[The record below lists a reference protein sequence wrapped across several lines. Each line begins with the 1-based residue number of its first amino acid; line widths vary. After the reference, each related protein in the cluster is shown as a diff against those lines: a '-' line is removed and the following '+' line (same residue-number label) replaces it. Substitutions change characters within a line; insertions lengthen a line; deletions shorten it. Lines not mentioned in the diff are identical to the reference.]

1 MAKIDRPLEDF
12 VKNAFPNRMIRA
24 SYEPYSRQ
32 WNRYIQLA
40 TSLADDMDIHYELY
54 CDHVE
59 LHLEGKYKMS
69 EYKDFCK
76 TLRLKTLRNPMIEWK
91 KWQGLPNHSC
101 TLLKHTGD
109 WGDVRDAFNL
119 IIDIFDDLIADCAKQ
134 LRESRLED
142 ASFKHRLEFHETTLA
157 EEDVCLDICRLGT
170 VFAQNI
176 VIPDYQRNYCWGKKE
191 IMSLWKTL
199 TEMAARKEYHL
210 GIIILHKTAE
220 GTYCVIDGQQR
231 LVTLTL
237 ICKSLGYSGSLPL
250 LSQTFH
256 SKESKDQIGRNLH
269 LINKLIKESKD
280 SNLLNKI
287 INYLR
292 LSVLILREG
301 KLELAYTFFS
311 NVNSKGVVLSDMDL
325 LKAHHLRF
333 LENEEQTGWIAE
345 KWNKTLLNDY
355 ASLEETLSTHL
366 LRLRTWLRHKQPN
379 WSALHPTLD
388 EYSAASEIESIRT
401 SYLQVDPY
409 SKISGGE
416 YFFTFASRCL
426 EDYKC
431 FLETPEI
438 LGLLGTL
445 KGETHGRYSSVIV
458 SLTFAYYL
466 KFGKEF
472 LAEAMFAIIGVI
484 SQHRYKK
491 SAIKKEIE
499 RTAMSSNIIFMLLQ
513 APSPSFFIA
522 ECFNSIETHPLD
534 IEDLSGIKLRYYSH
548 LQDLFTQL
556 ESQFTVPS
564 IIETLSYE
572 YNC

>member
-1 MAKIDRPLEDF
+1 MAWINSYLEDF
-12 VKNAFPNRMIRA
+12 VKSTFPNRTTRA

-32 WNRYIQLA
+32 RNRYIQLA

-76 TLRLKTLRNPMIEWK
+76 ALRLKTLRNPMIEWK
-91 KWQGLPNHSC
+91 KWQGVPNHSC
-101 TLLKHTGD
+101 ALLKHTKD
-109 WGDVRDAFNL
+109 WSDVRDAFNL
-119 IIDIFDDLIADCAKQ
+119 IIDIFDELIADCTKQ
-134 LRESRLED
+134 HMEVRLKD

-170 VFAQNI
+170 IFAQNI

-191 IMSLWKTL
+191 VMSLWKTL
-199 TEMAARKEYHL
+199 NEMVTGKEYHL

-220 GTYCVIDGQQR
+220 GEYCVIDGQQR

-256 SKESKDQIGRNLH
+256 SKESKDQIGRNLY

-280 SNLLNKI
+280 SSLLNKI
-287 INYLR
+287 INNLR

-311 NVNSKGVVLSDMDL
+311 NVNSKGVLLSDLDL

-333 LENEEQTGWIAE
+333 LENEEQTEWIVE

-355 ASLEETLSTHL
+355 VGLEETLSTHL
-366 LRLRTWLRHKQPN
+366 LRLRAWLRHKQPN
-379 WSALHPTLD
+379 LGAMHPTFD
-388 EYSAASEIESIRT
+388 EYSAAPEIGSIHR
-401 SYLQVDPY
+401 SYLQADPY

-416 YFFTFASRCL
+416 YFFTFASRHL
-426 EDYKC
+426 DEYKS

-438 LGLLGTL
+438 SSLLGIL

-458 SLTFAYYL
+458 TLTFAYYL

-472 LAEAMFAIIGVI
+472 LAEAMFAIIGNI

-499 RTAMSSNIIFMLLQ
+499 RAAMTSDIVFMLLQ

-522 ECFNSIETHPLD
+522 ECLNSIQTHPLD
-534 IEDLSGIKLRYYSH
+534 LEDLSGIKLRYYSY
-548 LQDLFTQL
+548 LQDLYIQL
-556 ESQFTVPS
+556 ESRFTVPS
-564 IIETLSYE
+564 IIDTLSYE
-572 YNC
+572 YNW

>member
-1 MAKIDRPLEDF
+1 MAWINSHLEDF
-12 VKNAFPNRMIRA
+12 VKSTFPDRTTRA

-40 TSLADDMDIHYELY
+40 TSLADDMDIHYELN

-76 TLRLKTLRNPMIEWK
+76 ALRLRTLRNPIIEWK
-91 KWQGLPNHSC
+91 NWQGVPNHSC
-101 TLLKHTGD
+101 TLLKHTED

-119 IIDIFDDLIADCAKQ
+119 MINIFDELIADCAKQ
-134 LRESRLED
+134 QMETRLENV
-142 ASFKHRLEFHETTLA
+142 SFKHRLEFHETNLA

-176 VIPDYQRNYCWGKKE
+176 VIPDYQRNYCWRKKE
-191 IMSLWKTL
+191 VVSLWKTL
-199 TEMAARKEYHL
+199 NEMVTGKEYHL

-220 GTYCVIDGQQR
+220 GEYCVIDGQQR

-237 ICKSLGYSGSLPL
+237 ICKSLGYPGSLPL

-256 SKESKDQIGRNLH
+256 SKESKEQIGRNLH
-269 LINKLIKESKD
+269 LINKLINENRD
-280 SNLLNKI
+280 SSLLNKI
-287 INYLR
+287 INNLR

-301 KLELAYTFFS
+301 RLELAYTFFS
-311 NVNSKGVVLSDMDL
+311 NVNSKGVRLSDLDL

-333 LENEEQTGWIAE
+333 LENEEQTEWIAE

-355 ASLEETLSTHL
+355 VELKETLSTHL
-366 LRLRTWLRHKQPN
+366 LRLRAWLRHKQPD
-379 WSALHPTLD
+379 WGAPHPTLD
-388 EYSAASEIESIRT
+388 EYSAAPEIGSIHT
-401 SYLQVDPY
+401 SFLQADYY

-416 YFFTFASRCL
+416 YFFTYASRHL
-426 EDYKC
+426 DEYKS
-431 FLETPEI
+431 FVETPEI
-438 LGLLGTL
+438 SSLLGTL

-458 SLTFAYYL
+458 TLTFAYYL
-466 KFGKEF
+466 KFSKAF
-472 LAEAMFAIIGVI
+472 LAEAMFAIIGNI

-491 SAIKKEIE
+491 PAIKKEIE
-499 RTAMSSNIIFMLLQ
+499 RAAMASDIVFMLLQ
-513 APSPSFFIA
+513 APTPSFFIA
-522 ECFNSIETHPLD
+522 ECLNSIQTHP
-534 IEDLSGIKLRYYSH
+534 EDLIGIKLRYYIH

-556 ESQFTVPS
+556 ESRFTVPS
-564 IIETLSYE
+564 IFETLSNE
-572 YNC
+572 YNW